1 MTSAHLDDDEWAA
14 EPAAPAPV
22 DERIAAAVLREADAA
37 GTVKVAA
44 AQLAELQQQ
53 DSATPS
59 KIVAAEQKLA
69 SAERHH
75 QAARDGV
82 VRARQK
88 VAEEADR
95 ADQAAVLAE
104 PEAPPLQFPTLPAFV
119 AYLADLYRREVFD
132 SSERVW
138 CPKWWEHPEAIARL
152 EAMWRALEALRQ
164 DPATGISVWFR
175 DHADVHMAQLM
186 QPHGPFRGCTA
197 TRGHSIEPLKPLP
210 LGDPPADWWP
220 EEHSGP

>member
-14 EPAAPAPV
+14 EPTAPAPV
-22 DERIAAAVLREADAA
+22 DERIAGAVLREADAA

-95 ADQAAVLAE
+95 ADQAAVPAE

-132 SSERVW
+132 SSERAW

-210 LGDPPADWWP
+210 LDDPPADWWP